1 MTRSQQP
8 ALTLFAVGMIG
19 LGILALVYG
28 DFALVWQP
36 VAPWIP
42 SRTVLAY
49 ASGLI
54 MLFGGVGLLLRATAA
69 WSARILFPYLIVWL
83 LLKVPAL
90 VVAPQME
97 AVWLGFG
104 ELAVL
109 MAGGW
114 VLFAKLAGL
123 REESPLTFATGENGI
138 YFARKLFAVSLIPI
152 GLSHLVYVKQTSE
165 LVPAWL
171 PYRVGWA
178 YLTGAG
184 QIACGLGVLFSIF
197 PRVAARTEA
206 GMISL
211 FTLLVWGP
219 AILAA
224 PTTRLPWT
232 AFFISWAIAAAAW
245 VVAQNIAPKQPAN
258 PHVGTRDASNSEGIN
273 RLLTCFSSCISKETL

>member
-1 MTRSQQP
+1 MTRNQQP

-19 LGILALVYG
+19 LGILALIYG

-42 SRTVLAY
+42 GRTILAY
-49 ASGLI
+49 ASGVI
-54 MLFGGVGLLLRATAA
+54 MLLGGVGLLFGATAA
-69 WSARILFPYLIVWL
+69 YSVRILFPYLIVWL

-109 MAGGW
+109 LAGGW
-114 VLFAKLAGL
+114 ILFARLAGL
-123 REESPLTFATGENGI
+123 REGLPLTFATGESGI
-138 YFARKLFAVSLIPI
+138 RVARVLFAISLLPI
-152 GLSHLVYVKQTSE
+152 GLSHLVYVKQTAE
-165 LVPAWL
+165 FVPAWL

-184 QIACGLGVLFSIF
+184 QMACGVGVLFSIF
-197 PRVAARTEA
+197 PRVAAWTEA
-206 GMISL
+206 GMLSL
-211 FTLLVWGP
+211 FTLLVWAP

-224 PTTRLPWT
+224 PKTRLPWT
-232 AFFISWAIAAAAW
+232 AFFISWAIASAAW
-245 VVAQNIAPKQPAN
+245 VVAQNVAPKQPAK
-258 PHVGTRDASNSEGIN
+258 PKV
-273 RLLTCFSSCISKETL
+273 

>member
-36 VAPWIP
+36 VAPWVP
-42 SRTVLAY
+42 GRTFLAY
-49 ASGLI
+49 GSGLI
-54 MLFGGVGLLLRATAA
+54 MLFGGVGLLFRATAK

-90 VVAPQME
+90 IVAPQME

-109 MAGGW
+109 LAGGW
-114 VLFAKLAGL
+114 ILFAKLAGPL
-123 REESPLTFATGENGI
+123 EGSPLRFATGENSI
-138 YFARKLFAVSLIPI
+138 KLAQTLFAISLIPI
-152 GLSHLVYVKQTSE
+152 GLSHLVYVKETAE

-184 QIACGLGVLFSIF
+184 QIACGLGVLLSIF
-197 PRVAARTEA
+197 PRVAASAEA

-211 FTLLVWGP
+211 FTLLVWGA

-224 PTTRLPWT
+224 PKARLPWT
-232 AFFISWAIAAAAW
+232 AFFISWAIASAAW
-245 VVAQNIAPKQPAN
+245 VVAQNIAPKHIKPN
-258 PHVGTRDASNSEGIN
+258 
-273 RLLTCFSSCISKETL
+273 L

>member
-19 LGILALVYG
+19 LGILAKVYG

-36 VAPWIP
+36 VARWVPG
-42 SRTVLAY
+42 RTAFAY
-49 ASGLI
+49 GSGLI
-54 MLFGGVGLLLRATAA
+54 MLLGGVGLLLTATAA
-69 WSARILFPYLIVWL
+69 WSARILFPYLILWL

-90 VVAPQME
+90 LVAPQME

-109 MAGGW
+109 MTGGW
-114 VLFAKLAGL
+114 ILFAKLAGL
-123 REESPLTFATGENGI
+123 REGSPLTFATGENGI
-138 YFARKLFAVSLIPI
+138 YLARMLFAVSLIPI
-152 GLSHLVYVKQTSE
+152 GLSHLVYVKETAE

-197 PRVAARTEA
+197 PREAARAEA

-232 AFFISWAIAAAAW
+232 AFFISWAIASAAW
-245 VVAQNIAPKQPAN
+245 VVAQSIPLKQPAN
-258 PHVGTRDASNSEGIN
+258 AEV
-273 RLLTCFSSCISKETL
+273 

>member
-8 ALTLFAVGMIG
+8 ALTLFAVGMVC

-42 SRTVLAY
+42 GRTALAY
-49 ASGLI
+49 GSGLI
-54 MLFGGVGLLLRATAA
+54 MLFGGVGLLFRATAK
-69 WSARILFPYLIVWL
+69 WSVRILFPYLIVWL

-90 VVAPQME
+90 IVAPQME

-109 MAGGW
+109 LAGGW
-114 VLFAKLAGL
+114 ILFAKLAGP
-123 REESPLTFATGENGI
+123 RERSPLRFASGENSI
-138 YFARKLFAVSLIPI
+138 RLAQILFAISLIPI
-152 GLSHLVYVKQTSE
+152 GLSHLVYVKETAE

-184 QIACGLGVLFSIF
+184 QIACGLGVLLSIF
-197 PRVAARTEA
+197 PRVAASAEA

-224 PTTRLPWT
+224 PKARLPWT
-232 AFFISWAIAAAAW
+232 AFFISWAIASAAW
-245 VVAQNIAPKQPAN
+245 VVAQNIAPKHAKAN
-258 PHVGTRDASNSEGIN
+258 
-273 RLLTCFSSCISKETL
+273 L

>member
-42 SRTVLAY
+42 GRTALAY
-49 ASGLI
+49 GSGLI
-54 MLFGGVGLLLRATAA
+54 MLFGGVGLLFRATAK

-90 VVAPQME
+90 IVAPQIE

-109 MAGGW
+109 LAGGW
-114 VLFAKLAGL
+114 ILFAKLAGP
-123 REESPLTFATGENGI
+123 REGSPLRFAAVENSI
-138 YFARKLFAVSLIPI
+138 KRAQILFAISLIPI
-152 GLSHLVYVKQTSE
+152 GLSHLVYVKETAE

-184 QIACGLGVLFSIF
+184 QIACGLGVLFSVF
-197 PRVAARTEA
+197 PRVAASAEA

-211 FTLLVWGP
+211 FTLLVWAP

-224 PTTRLPWT
+224 PKARLPWT
-232 AFFISWAIAAAAW
+232 AFFISWAIASAAW
-245 VVAQNIAPKQPAN
+245 VVAQNIAPKHA
-258 PHVGTRDASNSEGIN
+258 
-273 RLLTCFSSCISKETL
+273 